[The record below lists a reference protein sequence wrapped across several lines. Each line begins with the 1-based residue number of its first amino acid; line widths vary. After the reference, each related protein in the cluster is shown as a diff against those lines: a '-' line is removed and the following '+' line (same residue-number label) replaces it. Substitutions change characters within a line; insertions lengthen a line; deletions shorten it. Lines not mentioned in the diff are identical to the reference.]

1 MTTKPRSET
10 VSRRLLL
17 SKEFYLQGVER
28 CRAQDGLSRLLAIHH
43 FHISI
48 EITLKAILLEFG
60 IRTEKSLNVDFEQML
75 ADIDNH
81 HEFKEKKKK
90 IPFRQELRN
99 INQQR
104 NFAQHHVIE
113 PHENALAD
121 FKYFTHSF
129 LVDSFLSYFEE
140 NFESISRLDLIN
152 DSGIKALLEKGQKYI
167 KEENYAGA
175 ACAAA
180 VAFKYAESMISR
192 ILPGSGRDSVFFI
205 ASELRR
211 AGFDSRPI
219 ISAFERIDNRI
230 RSGEIFNAVIG
241 SGIAPSRLN
250 KFISSTPYVRM
261 AIHGNPFFTFRE
273 NPYTLEDA
281 EYSIDFVIDSII
293 KWQSQGLVMSFSEN
307 SRSAL
312 SKYLSEIWP
321 PKEGNGS
328 ISLW

>member
-1 MTTKPRSET
+1 MTAKSRSET

-28 CRAQDGLSRLLAIHH
+28 CRSQDGLSRLLAIHH

-81 HEFKEKKKK
+81 HDFKEKKKK

-140 NFESISRLDLIN
+140 NFETISRLDLIG
-152 DSGIKALLEKGQKYI
+152 DPGLKALLEKAQNYL

-175 ACAAA
+175 VCAAV
-180 VAFKYAESMISR
+180 VAFKYAESMFSR
-192 ILPGSGRDSVFFI
+192 IVPDAGRDSVFFI
-205 ASELRR
+205 SSELKRI
-211 AGFDSRPI
+211 GLDSRPMV
-219 ISAFERIDNRI
+219 SAFERINNRI

-241 SGIAPSRLN
+241 SGITPSRLN
-250 KFISSTPYVRM
+250 KFLSSTPFVQM
-261 AIHGNPFFTFRE
+261 AMYGNPIFTFRE

-281 EYSIDFVIDSII
+281 EYSLEFVIDSII
-293 KWQSQGLVMSFSEN
+293 KWQSQGLVMSWPEH

-312 SKYLSEIWP
+312 SKCLLENWP
-321 PKEGNGS
+321 PKKS
-328 ISLW
+328 DPISLW

>member
-1 MTTKPRSET
+1 MKAKPRSET

-48 EITLKAILLEFG
+48 EITLKAILLEFE
-60 IRTEKSLNVDFEQML
+60 IRTEKTLNVDFEQML

-140 NFESISRLDLIN
+140 DFESISRLDLVS
-152 DSGIKALLEKGQKYI
+152 DSGIRDLLGKAQRYV

-175 ACAAA
+175 VCASS

-192 ILPGSGRDSVFFI
+192 IVPDSGRDSVFFI
-205 ASELRR
+205 ASELKR

-219 ISAFERIDNRI
+219 ISAFERINNRI
-230 RSGEIFNAVIG
+230 RSGEIFNTVIG

-250 KFISSTPYVRM
+250 KFISSTPNVHM
-261 AIHGNPFFTFRE
+261 AIYGNPFFNFRE

-281 EYSIDFVIDSII
+281 EYSIEFVIDTII
-293 KWQSQGLVMSFSEN
+293 KWQSQGLVMSLSEH

-312 SKYLSEIWP
+312 SKCLLENWP
-321 PKEGNGS
+321 PPKKDS
-328 ISLW
+328 VIL

>member
-1 MTTKPRSET
+1 MTAKPRSET

-60 IRTEKSLNVDFEQML
+60 IRTEKTLNVDFEQML

-81 HEFKEKKKK
+81 HEFKDKKKK

-113 PHENALAD
+113 PHENALSD

-129 LVDSFLSYFEE
+129 LVESFACYFEE
-140 NFESISRLDLIN
+140 SFESISRIDIVD
-152 DSGIKALLEKGQKYI
+152 DSGTKALLEKAQKYI
-167 KEENYAGA
+167 KEENYTGA
-175 ACAAA
+175 VCAAA
-180 VAFKYAESMISR
+180 VAFNYAENMITR
-192 ILPGSGRDSVFFI
+192 VLPGSGRDSVFFI

-219 ISAFERIDNRI
+219 ISAFERINERI
-230 RSGEIFNAVIG
+230 RGGEIFNAIIG
-241 SGIAPSRLN
+241 SGISPSRLN
-250 KFISSTPYVRM
+250 KFISSVPRVQM
-261 AIHGNPFFTFRE
+261 AMGGNAFFNFRE
-273 NPYTLEDA
+273 KPYALEDA
-281 EYSIDFVIDSII
+281 EYSVEFVIDTVI
-293 KWQSQGLVMSFSEN
+293 KWQSQGLIMNISE
-307 SRSAL
+307 RLRKDL
-312 SKYLSEIWP
+312 SKLISESWP
-321 PKEGNGS
+321 PQKS
-328 ISLW
+328 DPVVLW